1 MIEALSTLSALA
13 IAIVEAKYPKE
24 FYDRRYSQI
33 IFEMIELVGDEL
45 AEKHCGIII
54 EPTIS
59 KLVEVKDFPFGDRV
73 KFVAP
78 TI

>member
-1 MIEALSTLSALA
+1 MIEALLTLSGLA

-45 AEKHCGIII
+45 VKKNYGIII
-54 EPTIS
+54 EPTINNF
-59 KLVEVKDFPFGDRV
+59 VNVKDLEFGDRV
-73 KFVAP
+73 NFVAP

>member
-13 IAIVEAKYPKE
+13 VAIVETKYPKE
-24 FYDRRYSQI
+24 FHDRRYSQI

-45 AEKHCGIII
+45 VEKNYGIII
-54 EPTIS
+54 EPTIN
-59 KLVEVKDFPFGDRV
+59 KLVEVKDFPFGDTV
-73 KFVAP
+73 NFVVS